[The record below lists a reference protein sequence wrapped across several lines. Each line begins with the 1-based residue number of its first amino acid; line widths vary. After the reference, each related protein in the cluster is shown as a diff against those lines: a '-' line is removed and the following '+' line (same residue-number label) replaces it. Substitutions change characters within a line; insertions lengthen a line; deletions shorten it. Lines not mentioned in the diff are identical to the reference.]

1 MNSSILGTER
11 CPLHILGYP
20 WSFSGSPKC
29 SSNSLGDDPEM
40 APGAAGDTCQFG
52 PLTVSAWAQ
61 QLLRQDIE
69 LDLQLLRTA
78 GARCFLHNCQ
88 EVQPVLGRASPAFQ
102 GHLNHGAVRL
112 WARILLGR
120 D

>member
-1 MNSSILGTER
+1 MNSSILGTEL

-69 LDLQLLRTA
+69 LDLQLLRPA